1 MKRSKT
7 FLTKAAM
14 LLIVALFSLTGAR
27 AQQTLPYEYGFENNN
42 LTADGWE
49 LQNSTQTPSNAGNDK
64 ATGLYTTVNSVSIAH
79 NGSYGFRIR
88 YNDEA
93 YLVSPIFPS
102 GLGVSVSFW
111 YKESNAITSSDGDGK
126 FQVGYTTDASVTDAS
141 QFIYG
146 NVETVSS
153 TEWLQFSQ
161 IFPAE
166 TKRIAIKHIS
176 NNAYFLCLDDFR
188 FESALGPVVINGDP
202 EPEFTGSTHVTI
214 TGGAE
219 GATILYSIDEGLS
232 WKTYPSNGFNLDKT
246 AMVIAKQTKDMEDG
260 PETEKFFLKSSDK
273 VNFLWDLTKQDYTTA
288 TTDNVH
294 WTCVGA
300 TMDLARGSGNNTTPA
315 NQYLGGTN
323 GYSYTRFY
331 NRQTLT
337 IKPVNG
343 FAITSIEITAAA
355 YVDNLNTYM
364 TLTNAEK
371 TVSGYVVT
379 ITPIDDSQP
388 IVATFSNTN
397 SWGRERQIQV
407 TGVNVNYYATSSP
420 FIAIATMDE
429 KVNVTTSATVPTT
442 TLETHYNKVDESSAD
457 AVLCDE
463 NGNEVS
469 YDWITVDLDGDKNL
483 TYKIT
488 TPNTTL
494 AERIAYVK
502 ITGNRTYPDNEGNP
516 VVVSSPIIQVTQ
528 AKPYTVK
535 VGPVGY
541 TTYVAPAADAVSFP
555 EGLTAYIVFEHNGNY
570 VRLSERAS
578 VPAGTPVVLKS
589 EEAMQSENG
598 IEYALIITTSPEN
611 VDDNLLKASK
621 VDFAPTESH
630 TIYCLASKS
639 RGIGFYPVKIGVTVP
654 AGKAYL
660 ETTGEAKEFY
670 GFEVDDATGINDLD
684 VDANVDGND
693 AIYNLAG
700 QRLQKMQKG
709 INIVNGKKI
718 LF

>member
-27 AQQTLPYEYGFENNN
+27 AQQALPYTYGFENNN
-42 LTADGWE
+42 LTTDGWV
-49 LQNSTQTPSNAGNDK
+49 LQGASNSGINTNAKRSGRN
-64 ATGLYTTVNSVSIAH
+64 
-79 NGSYGFRIR
+79 GFRFQWSER
-88 YNDEA
+88 NA
-93 YLVSPIFPS
+93 HLMSPILT
-102 GLGVSVSFW
+102 GGELGVSVSFW
-111 YKESNAITSSDGDGK
+111 YKESSSSWGDEQ
-126 FQVGYTTDASVTDAS
+126 FQVGYTADETNTDASTFTYGDVVTAS
-141 QFIYG
+141 TSWQEYSNF
-146 NVETVSS
+146 
-153 TEWLQFSQ
+153 
-161 IFPAE
+161 FPAG
-166 TKRIAIKHIS
+166 TKRIAVKYIY
-176 NNAYFLCLDDFR
+176 NDAFYLYLDDFS
-188 FESALGPVVINGDP
+188 FESMSTLGPVVISGDP
-202 EPEFTGSTHVTI
+202 EPEFTGSTYITI
-214 TGGAE
+214 TDGAE
-219 GATILYSIDEGLS
+219 GATILYSIDEGYS
-232 WKTYPSNGFNLDKT
+232 WKTYDGGFELNKT
-246 AMVIAKQTKDMEDG
+246 AMVIAKQTKEDMEDG
-260 PETEKFFLKSSDK
+260 PETEKFFLNSSDRAE
-273 VNFLWDLTKQDYTTA
+273 FLWDLATNPSSYTTKTA
-288 TTDNVH
+288 DNVH
-294 WTCVGA
+294 WICTGA

-323 GYSYTRFY
+323 GYIFTRFY

-364 TLTNAEK
+364 SLTNAEK
-371 TVSGYVVT
+371 TVSGNVVT

-388 IVATFSNTN
+388 IVATFSNADYYQGWN
-397 SWGRERQIQV
+397 LRERPIQV

-429 KVNVTTSATVPTT
+429 KVNVTTSAEVPTT

-469 YDWITVDLDGDKNL
+469 YDWITVGLNGDKNL

-528 AKPYTVK
+528 AKPYTVTVSK
-535 VGPVGY
+535 VGY
-541 TTYVAPAADAVSFP
+541 TTFVAPADVKFP
-555 EGLTAYIVFEHNGNY
+555 DPLVAYIVYAQTGTS
-570 VRLSERAS
+570 VKLSERAS
-578 VPAGTPVVLKS
+578 VPAGTPVVVKT
-589 EEAMQSENG
+589 EETLTETK
-598 IEYALIITTSPEN
+598 EYALLLTTEPAD
-611 VDDNLLKASK
+611 VTGNLLQADKE
-621 VDFAPTESH
+621 DFAPGDGERYKY
-630 TIYCLASKS
+630 YCLANKSS
-639 RGIGFYPVKIGVTVP
+639 RGVGFYPVAVGVTIP

-660 ETTGEAKEFY
+660 VDTSTPAKEFL
-670 GFEVDDATGINDLD
+670 GFDFDDPTGIDDVNVNLND
-684 VDANVDGND
+684 ND

-718 LF
+718 MVK